1 MGVVNTKS
9 GSVTNSDAVPLVRN
23 NAIVNGGRLRCA
35 VDYVAV
41 AAADDDTSVYRVIRL
56 HSNCR
61 VDSLLLYNTAITAGT
76 SYDVGIYKTAADGG
90 AVVDADAF
98 GSAVDLS
105 SAHSGTDVAFEA
117 LALTS
122 IKKTLWEV
130 AGLSADP
137 NCYYDI
143 ALTANTVGTAAGTIA
158 LKAYYV
164 TNS

>member
-1 MGVVNTKS
+1 MGVVNIKS
-9 GSVTNSDAVPLVRN
+9 GSITNSDAEPLVRN
-23 NAIVNGGRLRCA
+23 NAIINGGKLKSA
-35 VDYVAV
+35 VDYVSV
-41 AAADDDTSVYRVIRL
+41 ASADSDTSVYRVVRL
-56 HSNCR
+56 HSSCR

-98 GSAVDLS
+98 GSAIDLS
-105 SAHSGTDVAFEA
+105 SAHSGTDIAFEA

-122 IKKTLWEV
+122 IKKALWEV

-143 ALTANTVGTAAGTIA
+143 ALTANTVGSADGTIA